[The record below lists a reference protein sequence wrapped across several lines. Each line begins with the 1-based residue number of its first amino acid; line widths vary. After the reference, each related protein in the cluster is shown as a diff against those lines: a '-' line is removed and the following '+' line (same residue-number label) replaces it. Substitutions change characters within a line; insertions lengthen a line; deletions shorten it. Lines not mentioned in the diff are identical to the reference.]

1 MTRRAT
7 TTARRRNAASGVK
20 TPDVQAKYDAAGT
33 GRRVK
38 GWNPAST
45 GPNRAIQGLQKI
57 RNRSRDT
64 ARNDWAGASGIQKWT
79 TNLVGVGIT
88 PRWKRKLF
96 ADLWRKFV
104 PYADADGVL
113 DAYGLQTLGVRSWLD
128 AGEVFLRR
136 RPRDL
141 TLPLP
146 APVQFQLLEADMV
159 PLLDTDTWQG
169 MPAGNT
175 IRQGIERNKYGR
187 RVAYWCYKTH
197 PGDGDGKPT
206 EGDLIRIPAS
216 EMRHIF
222 EPKRPGQLRGV
233 SELAPVLVRLRAS
246 MDFEDTVLDRQKL
259 ANLFTMFITRQLP
272 EDADIDYDENTGLP
286 KWYDKNGNPVVGL
299 EPGISQEL
307 QPGEDV
313 KFANPPEAGTTFS
326 EYMRTTHLG
335 TAAGA
340 NLPYELMSGDIKDI
354 SDRTLRVVINEFR
367 RFARQRQWQIVIP
380 MLCQPM
386 VEWWADA
393 AALAGDIALGD
404 MLDEAKAPTWSPE
417 GWEYIHPTQD
427 AEGKAKLIEAGIV
440 SRDDVIA
447 ERGDDPAEVDE
458 RRAAAKA
465 REKKLGLEAP
475 PKPAAGQPGAP
486 APAPGPQAL
495 TFDRFFAQQGEQA
508 QKQQEREAQQ
518 SAQALRAIE
527 LVVQQGQDAAQRMHE
542 TFVAMAEKQTE
553 AIRAIAERPINLAIQ
568 GGEVN
573 LPAPVV
579 NVAAPNV
586 NVEPPTVNV
595 AAPNVSVES
604 PTVNVAAPV
613 VNVTNDVDVPAPEV
627 TVNLPP
633 RKTETDVTRNR
644 AGEIVHV
651 TQVEKTIVQ

>member
-1 MTRRAT
+1 MTARARAQ
-7 TTARRRNAASGVK
+7 ARRRNAAKGEI
-20 TPDVQAKYDAAGT
+20 QNKYDAAGQ
-33 GRRVK
+33 GRRIK
-38 GWNPAST
+38 SWNPAST
-45 GPNRAIQGLQKI
+45 GPNRAIQGLQRI

-88 PRWKRKLF
+88 PRWKRKVF
-96 ADLWRKFV
+96 SELWKKFV

-113 DAYGLQTLGVRSWLD
+113 DVYGMQTLGVRSWLD
-128 AGEVFLRR
+128 GGEVFLRR

-159 PLLDTDTWQG
+159 PLLDADTWQG
-169 MPAGNT
+169 LPVGNT

-187 RVAYWCYKTH
+187 RVAYWCYKNH
-197 PGDGDGKPT
+197 PGDGEGKPT
-206 EGDLIRIPAS
+206 EGDLVRILAS
-216 EMRHIF
+216 EMVHIF

-246 MDFEDTVLDRQKL
+246 MDFEDAVLDRQKL

-272 EDADIDYDENTGLP
+272 ESADIDFDPDTGLP
-286 KWYDKNGNPVVGL
+286 KWYDKNGNPMVGL

-386 VEWWADA
+386 VRWWAEA
-393 AALAGDIALGD
+393 AALKGDIALD
-404 MLDEAKAPTWSPE
+404 QIEEAQAPTWSPE

-475 PKPAAGQPGAP
+475 KPAAGQPGAP
-486 APAPGPQAL
+486 APAPAPAPQMFTTA
-495 TFDRFFAQQGEQA
+495 RFEAQQA
-508 QKQQEREAQQ
+508 QEREQREQREREAREREDRRFAEMQRSLEVNAQQ
-518 SAQALRAIE
+518 AREAAVQNHQTLALVADTVRA
-527 LVVQQGQDAAQRMHE
+527 L
-542 TFVAMAEKQTE
+542 
-553 AIRAIAERPINLAIQ
+553 AERPINLTFQ
-568 GGEVN
+568 GGDVHVE
-573 LPAPVV
+573 PTPVQIANQIDV
-579 NVAAPNV
+579 QPTPVQIDNQV
-586 NVEPPTVNV
+586 NVEPTTVNV
-595 AAPNVSVES
+595 E
-604 PTVNVAAPV
+604 PTPV
-613 VNVTNDVDVPAPEV
+613 HITNEVDVPAPEV

-633 RKTETDVTRNR
+633 RKTETDVTRNQ

-651 TQVEKTIVQ
+651 TQVEKTIQ